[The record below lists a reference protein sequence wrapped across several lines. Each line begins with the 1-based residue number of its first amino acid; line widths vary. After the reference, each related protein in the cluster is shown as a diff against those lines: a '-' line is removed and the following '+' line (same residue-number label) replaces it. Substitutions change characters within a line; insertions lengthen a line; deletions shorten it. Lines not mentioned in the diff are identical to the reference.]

1 MILRRVASRLPPSSS
16 VDTSRMTFDDRRRPT
31 FKPTPTPTT
40 TTTTTTMRV
49 LDRFWSAE
57 IAAGSFFSFENVD
70 LVLVFNF
77 LDEMLLAARYF
88 LVREMALATKMQ
100 HSIGGVEELCHKKVS
115 INFKTEKIK
124 HQAMF
129 VTKCWETSAR
139 YCQALVLLRYLWTE
153 HFRWFH

>member
-31 FKPTPTPTT
+31 FKPTPTA

-49 LDRFWSAE
+49 LDRFWSTE

-70 LVLVFNF
+70 LVLILFFYF
-77 LDEMLLAARYF
+77 LAEVLLAARYF
-88 LVREMALATKMQ
+88 LVREMAPSIKMQ
-100 HSIGGVEELCHKKVS
+100 NSKGGVEELCHKKVS

-124 HQAMF
+124 HQALF
-129 VTKCWETSAR
+129 ETICWETSAR
-139 YCQALVLLRYLWTE
+139 YCQALVLSRYLLTK
-153 HFRWFH
+153 HMRWFH